1 MKDVLAEAG
10 LTVEEVMSRFT
21 MFNTYQVQEQAR
33 ETLAEGEG
41 K

>member
-10 LTVEEVMSRFT
+10 LTVDEVMSRMT
-21 MFNTYQVQEQAR
+21 MFNTYQVQER
-33 ETLAEGEG
+33 MVEEG